1 MDIEEYINGRLD
13 EQIKWYS
20 KKSRSAQRWY
30 KVLKGLEIILSGSV
44 TFFTMLLWSCQNG
57 KILVGALGAIVS
69 IIAAWQANFKY
80 REKWLSYRM
89 TEEHLKQE
97 KLLYLT
103 KAGRYANPNMSPA
116 NFIENCERIMN
127 DEHDTWEEIYKP
139 NKSQIN

>member
-1 MDIEEYINGRLD
+1 MNVEEYINVRLD
-13 EQIKWYS
+13 KQIKWYS
-20 KKSRSAQRWY
+20 QKSRSAQRWY

-44 TFFTMLLWSCQNG
+44 TFFTMFLWSCQNG

-97 KLLYLT
+97 RLLYLT
-103 KAGRYANPNMSPA
+103 KAGSYADPHMSSA
-116 NFIENCERIMN
+116 NFIENCERIM
-127 DEHDTWEEIYKP
+127 DVEHSTWEEIYKSK
-139 NKSQIN
+139 KSQID